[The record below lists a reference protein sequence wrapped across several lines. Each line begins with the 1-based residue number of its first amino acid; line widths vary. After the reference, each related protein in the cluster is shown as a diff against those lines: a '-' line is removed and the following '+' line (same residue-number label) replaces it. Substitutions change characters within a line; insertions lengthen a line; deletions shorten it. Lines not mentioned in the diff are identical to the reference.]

1 MSYKKERDKVFH
13 AGYPSKWSIVKMD
26 TPHKRGTR
34 RLDQI
39 TLGVIHYTGSSNVD
53 GTLSWFQ
60 HPDAKVSAHYV
71 IDQDGA
77 IVQFGERED
86 VLWHAGKS
94 EWKGRKWC
102 NKYSLGYEVVCGPK
116 GQFTPAQ
123 YSALLNL
130 LRKDIRDT
138 SMTAVVGHE
147 HISPGR
153 KVDPGK
159 CVNWDNLPLK
169 VMDPDNKLEFL
180 SNQRIEREDVIEEM
194 LQKDQQL
201 AAEKNIPIDD
211 AKIINEID
219 RAASM
224 GDGRGGTDLHWIV
237 RILTAI
243 FKRGE

>member
-1 MSYKKERDKVFH
+1 
-13 AGYPSKWSIVKMD
+13 
-26 TPHKRGTR
+26 
-34 RLDQI
+34 
-39 TLGVIHYTGSSNVD
+39 
-53 GTLSWFQ
+53 
-60 HPDAKVSAHYV
+60 
-71 IDQDGA
+71 
-77 IVQFGERED
+77 
-86 VLWHAGKS
+86 
-94 EWKGRKWC
+94 
-102 NKYSLGYEVVCGPK
+102 
-116 GQFTPAQ
+116 
-123 YSALLNL
+123 
-130 LRKDIRDT
+130 
-138 SMTAVVGHE
+138 MTAVVGHE

-180 SNQRIEREDVIEEM
+180 SNQRIEREDVIDEM